1 MTVRSFGLLPWRV
14 FEEGEVGWIEV
25 LLAHMGGP
33 FWARRDA
40 GAWTI
45 PKGLP
50 EPGEDPLETARRE
63 FTEELGLPAPTT
75 RFIDLG
81 EVTQSGGKI
90 VQGWAVRHDLDPATI
105 APGTFEMLWPPRSG
119 RTQTF
124 PEIDRVRWM
133 RLDEARG
140 LIVTAQ
146 STFVDRLIDHL
157 ASTGEPE

>member
-1 MTVRSFGLLPWRV
+1 MTVRSFGLLPWRSSAD
-14 FEEGEVGWIEV
+14 GLEV

-33 FWARRDA
+33 FWARKDA

-50 EPGEDPLETARRE
+50 EPDEEPLETARRE
-63 FTEELGLPAPTT
+63 FTEELGLPAP
-75 RFIDLG
+75 RSGFVDLG

-90 VQGWAVRHDLDPATI
+90 VRAWAVQHDLDPSGI
-105 APGTFEMLWPPRSG
+105 EPGTFEMPWPPRSG

-133 RLDEARG
+133 RPAEARG
-140 LIVTAQ
+140 LVVTAQ
-146 STFVDRLIDHL
+146 SAFVDRLVD
-157 ASTGEPE
+157 AVDGA